1 METSQ
6 NNYLSNH
13 QYNLGKSLKKQPGYE
28 FPLLL
33 WGLSFVF
40 VSLSQYM
47 VLVPDISM
55 PLKSLLNISGL
66 FVGLSAIVVTIHF
79 VVNRKPKSGREKFFK
94 YYWLVVFVLYH
105 VLPFFILNYSIDY
118 HVVNVLRLI
127 YVGIALIVWG
137 IINNFV
143 LLIYGGAL
151 FAVSPLFVNL
161 IHQPYQYLAIAF
173 LWLAAYITP
182 FSIQLLQK
190 KSVVFERPKLGA
202 AIS

>member
-6 NNYLSNH
+6 HSNFSNH
-13 QYNLGKSLKKQPGYE
+13 QYNSGKSLKKQPGYE

-47 VLVPDISM
+47 VLVPGISIQ
-55 PLKSLLNISGL
+55 LKSLLNISGL
-66 FVGLSAIVVTIHF
+66 FVGISAIIVTIHF
-79 VVNRKPKSGREKFFK
+79 VVNRKPKSEREKIFK

-105 VLPFFILNYSIDY
+105 VLPFFIVSDFADY
-118 HVVNVLRLI
+118 QMINVYRLT
-127 YVGIALIVWG
+127 YVGVALIVWG
-137 IINNFV
+137 ILNNFV

-151 FAVSPLFVNL
+151 FTVSPIFVNL
-161 IHQPYQYLAIAF
+161 IYQPYQYLAIAF

-190 KSVVFERPKLGA
+190 KSVVFERPKLGT